1 MIRNTDEL
9 GRLVIPKEM
18 RIQLGIENGGQV
30 RIEQKGKKIIITNP
44 ENDFD
49 IEEYIKEELALLTGH
64 NELTIGAREMCLK
77 ILDRLEQ

>member
-1 MIRNTDEL
+1 MIRNTDEI

-18 RIQLGIENGGQV
+18 RAQLGIENGGQV
-30 RIEQKGKKIIITNP
+30 RIELKGKKIVITNP

-49 IEEYIKEELALLTGH
+49 VEEYIKSELALLTGH

-77 ILDRLEQ
+77 ILERLQK

>member
-18 RIQLGIENGGQV
+18 RAQLGIENGGQV

-44 ENDFD
+44 GNDFD
-49 IEEYIKEELALLTGH
+49 IEEYIKGELAMLTGT
-64 NELTIGAREMCLK
+64 NELTIGARQMCLK
-77 ILDRLEQ
+77 ILDKLGK